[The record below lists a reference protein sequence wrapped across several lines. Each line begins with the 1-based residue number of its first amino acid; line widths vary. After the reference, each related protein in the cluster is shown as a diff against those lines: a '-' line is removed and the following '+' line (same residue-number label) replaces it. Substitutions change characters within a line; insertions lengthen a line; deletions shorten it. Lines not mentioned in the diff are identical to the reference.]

1 MIKLLKQSIKILKK
15 LWCKEQLQANKNLSS
30 LKSDLN
36 TINSIIFLYQLT
48 SIWKITILSNNLFTL
63 VFYII

>member
-48 SIWKITILSNNLFTL
+48 SISKITILSNNLLTL
-63 VFYII
+63 VFCII

>member
-48 SIWKITILSNNLFTL
+48 SISKITILSNNLLTL